1 LQPNDAGKDAC
12 ATGLVAHALTLAS
25 NDAESWLASLET
37 VYSGAQRE
45 VLQRAL
51 NWLADH
57 AAGAFADSG
66 ADLTEHSLGTAA
78 ILAGMRFD
86 AETVAA
92 ALLCG
97 LPDAALTKDKLIKAF
112 GAPLAGLVEGA
123 AKLTRMDRL
132 LTELAAEGGQSEA
145 LRQMLLA
152 MTDDIRVVLIK
163 LAERTQALRDLA
175 GNTVGPDEALR
186 RKIANDVRELYAPL
200 ANRLGVWQL
209 KWELEDLSC
218 RYLEPDTYRQI
229 ASLLDER
236 RLDREWYIERVIKQL
251 SEALEADGI
260 QGFSINGRP
269 KHISSILAKMRKK
282 HLSFDEVY
290 DVRAL
295 RVQVRDVKDCFHAL
309 GLVHS
314 LWQPIPGQFDDY
326 ISRPKGNGYK
336 SLHTAVVGPENKA
349 LEVQLRTFDMHQEAE
364 LGVAAHWRYK
374 EGGKSQGDA
383 IQDKIA
389 WLRQI
394 LAWKQEI
401 GEGGG
406 EGEGHEES
414 HQLARHFRNELFQD
428 EVFVLTPQGK
438 VVALTAGATPLD
450 FAYAVHT
457 ELGHRCR
464 GAKLDGNLVPL
475 DTALKTGQ
483 RVEILT
489 VKQGGPS
496 RDWLNPHLGV
506 LKSSRARA
514 KVRQWFKQQDH
525 DTHVQEGRAVL
536 DRELHRLNL
545 NNVNL
550 DKLATRLK
558 FPSLDELCAALGRGD
573 LGSGTL
579 DHALHEE
586 FIPTPEKPLVS
597 APKRRADAGGVLLE
611 GEPGL
616 LTQMAGCCKPA
627 PPDRIVGYTTQG
639 HGVTIHRADCPMVA
653 HLPED
658 KQGRLL
664 AAEWG
669 DQDSEVFA
677 VDVEVTAHDR
687 AGLLKDMGELFSQ
700 EKINVVRVNT
710 LSQDETAR
718 MEFTLEVRDIS
729 QLTRFLAR
737 AGQVRGVHSARRK

>member
-1 LQPNDAGKDAC
+1 M
-12 ATGLVAHALTLAS
+12 VAHALTLAS
-25 NDAESWLASLET
+25 NDAESWLSSLAP
-37 VYSGAQRE
+37 VYSESQRE
-45 VLQRAL
+45 GLRRAL

-57 AAGAFADSG
+57 SAGVRADTG
-66 ADLTEHSLGTAA
+66 ADLAEHSLGTAA

-97 LPDAALTKDKLIKAF
+97 LPDAALEKETLIKVF
-112 GAPLAGLVEGA
+112 GARLTLLVEGA

-163 LAERTQALRDLA
+163 LAERTQALRELA
-175 GNTVGPDEALR
+175 GQDEPLR
-186 RKIANDVRELYAPL
+186 RKIAGDVRELYAPL

-229 ASLLDER
+229 AKSLDER
-236 RLDREWYIERVIKQL
+236 RLDREWYIEQVIKQL
-251 SEALEADGI
+251 ADALEADGI
-260 QGFSINGRP
+260 SGFSISGRP

-282 HLSFDEVY
+282 RLSFDEVY

-295 RVQVRDVKDCFHAL
+295 RVQMRDVKDCFHAL

-394 LAWKQEI
+394 LAWKQEL
-401 GEGGG
+401 G
-406 EGEGHEES
+406 EGEGQGEGHE
-414 HQLARHFRNELFQD
+414 LAQHFRNELFQD

-464 GAKLDGNLVPL
+464 GAKLDGSLVPL

-506 LKSSRARA
+506 LKSTRARA

-525 DTHVQEGRAVL
+525 DTHVQEGRALL

-550 DKLATRLK
+550 DKLAARLK

-579 DHALHEE
+579 DRALHEE
-586 FIPTPEKPLVS
+586 FIPAPEKPLVS
-597 APKRRADAGGVLLE
+597 ASKRRADAGGVLVE

-616 LTQMAGCCKPA
+616 LTQMAGCCKPV
-627 PPDRIVGYTTQG
+627 PPDPIIGYITQG
-639 HGVTIHRADCPMVA
+639 HGVTIHRADCPMVL

-658 KQGRLL
+658 KQARLL
-664 AAEWG
+664 AADWG

-677 VDVEVTAHDR
+677 VDVEVSARDR
-687 AGLLKDMGELFSQ
+687 SGLLKDVGELFSQ

-710 LSQDETAR
+710 LSQDDMAR
-718 MEFTLEVRDIS
+718 MEFTLEVRDIG

-737 AGQVRGVHSARRK
+737 VGQVRGVHSARRK

>member
-1 LQPNDAGKDAC
+1 M
-12 ATGLVAHALTLAS
+12 VAHALTFTS
-25 NDAESWLASLET
+25 NDAESWLTSLEA
-37 VYSGAQRE
+37 VYSEAQRE
-45 VLQRAL
+45 VLKRAL
-51 NWLADH
+51 GWLADH
-57 AAGAFADSG
+57 AADAVVDTG
-66 ADLTEHSLGTAA
+66 ADLAGHSLGTAA

-97 LPDAALTKDKLIKAF
+97 LPDAALMRDKLVKAF
-112 GAPLAGLVEGA
+112 GAHLAALVEGA

-132 LTELAAEGGQSEA
+132 LTQLAAEFAPEGGQSEA

-163 LAERTQALRDLA
+163 LAERTQALRELA
-175 GNTVGPDEALR
+175 GKVATQDEPLR
-186 RKIANDVRELYAPL
+186 RKIAGDVRELYAPL

-229 ASLLDER
+229 AKLLDER
-236 RLDREWYIERVIKQL
+236 RLDREWYIEQVIKQL
-251 SEALEADGI
+251 TEALQADGI
-260 QGFSINGRP
+260 TGFTVNGRP

-282 HLSFDEVY
+282 RLSFDEVY

-336 SLHTAVVGPENKA
+336 SLHTAVVGPENRA
-349 LEVQLRTFDMHQEAE
+349 LEVQIRTFDMHQEAE

-374 EGGKSQGDA
+374 EGVKAQAGGDA

-401 GEGGG
+401 GEG
-406 EGEGHEES
+406 EGPGES
-414 HQLARHFRNELFQD
+414 HELAQHFRNELFQD
-428 EVFVLTPQGK
+428 EVFALTPQGK
-438 VVALTAGATPLD
+438 VVALAAGATPLD

-464 GAKLDGNLVPL
+464 GAKLDGTLVPL

-483 RVEILT
+483 RVEILS

-506 LKSSRARA
+506 LKTTRART

-525 DTHVQEGRAVL
+525 DTHVQEGRDL
-536 DRELHRLNL
+536 LERELHRLNL
-545 NNVNL
+545 DNVNL
-550 DKLATRLK
+550 DKLAARLK
-558 FPSLDELCAALGRGD
+558 FPNLDELSAALGRGD
-573 LGSGTL
+573 LGTGTL
-579 DHALHEE
+579 DRALQEE
-586 FIPTPEKPLVS
+586 FIPAPEKPLVS
-597 APKRRADAGGVLLE
+597 APKRKADAGGVLVE

-627 PPDRIVGYTTQG
+627 PPDPIIGYTTQG
-639 HGVTIHRADCPMVA
+639 HGVTIHRADCPMLL

-658 KQGRLL
+658 KKARLL
-664 AAEWG
+664 AAAWG
-669 DQDSEVFA
+669 GSEGGKECGKGSQVFA
-677 VDVEVTAHDR
+677 VDIELTAHDR
-687 AGLLKDMGELFSQ
+687 SGLLKDVGELFAQ

-710 LSQDETAR
+710 LSQDDMAR
-718 MEFTLEVRDIS
+718 MEFTLEVKDIA

-737 AGQVRGVHSARRK
+737 ASHVRGVHSARRK

>member
-1 LQPNDAGKDAC
+1 M
-12 ATGLVAHALTLAS
+12 VAHALTLTAS
-25 NDAESWLASLET
+25 DAESWLASLEP
-37 VYSGAQRE
+37 VYSEAQRE
-45 VLQRAL
+45 VLGRAL

-57 AAGAFADSG
+57 AADALADSG
-66 ADLTEHSLGTAA
+66 ADLAGHSLGSAA

-97 LPDAALTKDKLIKAF
+97 LPETALDRDKLIKAF
-112 GAPLAGLVEGA
+112 GSHLAALVEGA
-123 AKLTRMDRL
+123 AKLNRMDRL

-163 LAERTQALRDLA
+163 LAERTQALRELA
-175 GNTVGPDEALR
+175 NLGPGQDESPR
-186 RKIANDVRELYAPL
+186 RKIAGDVRELYAPL

-218 RYLEPDTYRQI
+218 RYLEPETYRQI
-229 ASLLDER
+229 AKLLDER
-236 RLDREWYIERVIKQL
+236 RLDREWYIERVVKQL
-251 SEALEADGI
+251 TGALEADGI
-260 QGFSINGRP
+260 QGFSVNGRP

-282 HLSFDEVY
+282 RLSFDEVY

-349 LEVQLRTFDMHQEAE
+349 VEVQIRTFDMHQEAE

-394 LAWKQEI
+394 LAWKQDL
-401 GEGGG
+401 GEDQ
-406 EGEGHEES
+406 GEGHE
-414 HQLARHFRNELFQD
+414 LARHFRNELFQD

-438 VVALTAGATPLD
+438 VVALGAGSTPLD

-464 GAKLDGNLVPL
+464 GAKVDGNLVPL
-475 DTALKTGQ
+475 DTVLKTGQ
-483 RVEILT
+483 RVEILS

-506 LKSSRARA
+506 LKTSRARA

-525 DTHVQEGRAVL
+525 DTHVQEGRALL

-550 DKLATRLK
+550 DKLASRLK

-573 LGSGTL
+573 LGSGSL
-579 DHALHEE
+579 DRALHEE
-586 FIPTPEKPLVS
+586 FIPAQEKPLVS
-597 APKRRADAGGVLLE
+597 APKRKAEAGGILLE

-627 PPDRIVGYTTQG
+627 PPDRIVGYVTQG
-639 HGVTIHRADCPMVA
+639 HGVTIHRADCPLVS

-658 KQGRLL
+658 KRGRLL
-664 AAEWG
+664 TAEWG

-677 VDVEVTAHDR
+677 VDVELTARDR
-687 AGLLKDMGELFSQ
+687 SGLLKDVGELFSQ

-710 LSQDETAR
+710 LTQDDEAR
-718 MEFTLEVRDIS
+718 MEFTLEVRDIG
-729 QLTRFLAR
+729 QLSRFLAR
-737 AGQVRGVHSARRK
+737 AGQMRGVHTARRK

>member
-1 LQPNDAGKDAC
+1 M
-12 ATGLVAHALTLAS
+12 VAHALTLTS
-25 NDAESWLASLET
+25 NDAESWLASLEE
-37 VYSGAQRE
+37 VYSEAQRE
-45 VLQRAL
+45 VLRRAL
-51 NWLADH
+51 EWLADH
-57 AAGAFADSG
+57 AADAVVDTG
-66 ADLTEHSLGTAA
+66 ADLTGHSLGTAA

-97 LPDAALTKDKLIKAF
+97 LPDAALTRDKLAREF
-112 GAPLAGLVEGA
+112 GEHLATLVDGA

-132 LTELAAEGGQSEA
+132 LTELAAEFVTEGGQSEA

-163 LAERTQALRDLA
+163 LAERTQALRELA
-175 GNTVGPDEALR
+175 NPVAGQDEPLR
-186 RKIANDVRELYAPL
+186 RKIAGDVRELYAPL

-218 RYLEPDTYRQI
+218 RYLEPDTYKQI
-229 ASLLDER
+229 ANLLDER

-251 SEALEADGI
+251 GEALEADGI
-260 QGFSINGRP
+260 SGFTVNGRP

-282 HLSFDEVY
+282 RLSFAEVY

-349 LEVQLRTFDMHQEAE
+349 LEVQIRTFDMHQEAE

-394 LAWKQEI
+394 LAWKQEL
-401 GEGGG
+401 GEEPGGDQGGG
-406 EGEGHEES
+406 HE
-414 HQLARHFRNELFQD
+414 LAQHFRNELFQD

-438 VVALTAGATPLD
+438 VMALTAGSTPLD

-464 GAKLDGNLVPL
+464 GAKVDGTLVPL

-506 LKSSRARA
+506 LKTTRARN
-514 KVRQWFKQQDH
+514 KVRQWFKQLDH
-525 DTHVQEGRAVL
+525 GSHVQEGRNLL

-545 NNVNL
+545 ANVNL

-558 FPSLDELCAALGRGD
+558 FPALDDLCAALGRGD
-573 LGSGTL
+573 LGSGAL
-579 DHALHEE
+579 DRALHDE
-586 FIPTPEKPLVS
+586 FIPPPEKPLVS
-597 APKRRADAGGVLLE
+597 ASKRNKSDVGGVLVE

-616 LTQMAGCCKPA
+616 LTQMAGCCKPV
-627 PPDRIVGYTTQG
+627 PPDPIAGYTTQG
-639 HGVTIHRADCPMVA
+639 HGVTIHRADCPMLQ

-658 KQGRLL
+658 KRARLL

-669 DQDSEVFA
+669 GQEGAKEGDKVSQVFA
-677 VDVEVTAHDR
+677 VDVELTAHDR
-687 AGLLKDMGELFSQ
+687 SGLLKDVGELFSQ

-710 LSQDETAR
+710 LSQDDMAR
-718 MEFTLEVRDIS
+718 MEFTLEVKDMP
-729 QLTRFLAR
+729 QLTRFLTR
-737 AGQVRGVHSARRK
+737 AAHLRGVHSARRK

>member
-1 LQPNDAGKDAC
+1 M
-12 ATGLVAHALTLAS
+12 VAHALTLTS
-25 NDAESWLASLET
+25 NDAESWLFSLEA
-37 VYSGAQRE
+37 VYSDAQRE
-45 VLQRAL
+45 VLKRAL
-51 NWLADH
+51 DWLADH
-57 AAGAFADSG
+57 AAGAVVDTG
-66 ADLTEHSLGTAA
+66 ADLAGHSLGTAA

-86 AETVAA
+86 VETVAA

-97 LPDAALTKDKLIKAF
+97 LPDAALTRDKLAKAF
-112 GAPLAGLVEGA
+112 GAHLTALVEGA
-123 AKLTRMDRL
+123 AKLSRMDRL
-132 LTELAAEGGQSEA
+132 LTELVAEGGQSEA

-163 LAERTQALRDLA
+163 LAERTQALRELA
-175 GNTVGPDEALR
+175 NVAAGQDESLR
-186 RKIANDVRELYAPL
+186 RKIAGDVRELYAPL

-218 RYLEPDTYRQI
+218 RYLEPETYKQI

-236 RLDREWYIERVIKQL
+236 RLDREWYIEQVIKQL
-251 SEALEADGI
+251 ADALRADGI
-260 QGFSINGRP
+260 TGFTVNGRP

-282 HLSFDEVY
+282 RLSFDEVY

-374 EGGKSQGDA
+374 EGGKSDGGG

-394 LAWKQEI
+394 LAWKQEL
-401 GEGGG
+401 G
-406 EGEGHEES
+406 EGEGHEEAN
-414 HQLARHFRNELFQD
+414 QLAQHFRNELFQD

-438 VVALTAGATPLD
+438 VVALAAGATPLD

-464 GAKLDGNLVPL
+464 GAKVDGTLVPL

-506 LKSSRARA
+506 LKTTRARN
-514 KVRQWFKQQDH
+514 KVRQWFKQLDH
-525 DTHVQEGRAVL
+525 GSHVQEGRDLL

-545 NNVNL
+545 ANVNL
-550 DKLATRLK
+550 DKLAVRLK
-558 FPSLDELCAALGRGD
+558 FPGLDDLCAALGRGD
-573 LGSGTL
+573 LGSGAL
-579 DHALHEE
+579 DRALHEE
-586 FIPTPEKPLVS
+586 FLPAPEKPLVS
-597 APKRRADAGGVLLE
+597 APKRRADASGVLVE

-627 PPDRIVGYTTQG
+627 PPDRIVGYITQG
-639 HGVTIHRADCPMVA
+639 HGVTIHRIDCPMVR

-658 KQGRLL
+658 KRARLL

-669 DQDSEVFA
+669 SQEGGKYGGKYGGEVFA
-677 VDVEVTAHDR
+677 VDVELTAHDR
-687 AGLLKDMGELFSQ
+687 SGLLKDVGELFAQ
-700 EKINVVRVNT
+700 EKINVVRVST
-710 LSQDETAR
+710 LSQDDMAR
-718 MEFTLEVRDIS
+718 MEFTLEVKDIS
-729 QLTRFLAR
+729 QLTRFLVR
-737 AGQVRGVHSARRK
+737 ASHLRGVHSARRK

>member
-1 LQPNDAGKDAC
+1 M
-12 ATGLVAHALTLAS
+12 VAHALTFAS
-25 NDAESWLASLET
+25 NDAESWLSSLEE
-37 VYSGAQRE
+37 VYSEAQRE
-45 VLQRAL
+45 VIERAL

-57 AAGAFADSG
+57 AADAWVDTG
-66 ADLTEHSLGTAA
+66 ADLVGHSLGTAA

-97 LPDAALTKDKLIKAF
+97 LPDDALARDKLAKAF
-112 GAPLAGLVEGA
+112 GAHLAALVEGA

-163 LAERTQALRDLA
+163 LAERTQALRELA
-175 GNTVGPDEALR
+175 GQDEPLR
-186 RKIANDVRELYAPL
+186 QKIAGDVRELYAPL

-218 RYLEPDTYRQI
+218 RYLEPDTYKQI
-229 ASLLDER
+229 ARLLDER
-236 RLDREWYIERVIKQL
+236 RLDREWYIEQVIKQL
-251 SEALEADGI
+251 SEALAADGI
-260 QGFSINGRP
+260 KGFTVNGRP

-282 HLSFDEVY
+282 RLSFDEVY

-295 RVQVRDVKDCFHAL
+295 RVQVRDVKDCFHVL

-349 LEVQLRTFDMHQEAE
+349 LEVQIRTFDMHQEAE

-401 GEGGG
+401 GESEGQ
-406 EGEGHEES
+406 GEGHEEVN
-414 HQLARHFRNELFQD
+414 QLAQHFRNELFQD

-464 GAKLDGNLVPL
+464 GAKVEGTLVPL

-506 LKSSRARA
+506 LKTSRART

-525 DTHVQEGRAVL
+525 DTHVQEGRDLL
-536 DRELHRLNL
+536 DRELHRFNL
-545 NNVNL
+545 ANVNL
-550 DKLATRLK
+550 DKLAARLK
-558 FPSLDELCAALGRGD
+558 FPSLDELSAALGRGD
-573 LGSGTL
+573 LGTGTL
-579 DHALHEE
+579 ERALQDE
-586 FIPTPEKPLVS
+586 FLPPPEKPLVS
-597 APKRRADAGGVLLE
+597 APRRNKSDASGVLLE

-639 HGVTIHRADCPMVA
+639 HGVTIHRADCPMVL

-658 KQGRLL
+658 KKARLL

-669 DQDSEVFA
+669 GEDSQVFA
-677 VDVEVTAHDR
+677 VDVELTAHDR
-687 AGLLKDMGELFSQ
+687 SGLLKDVGELFSQ

-710 LSQDETAR
+710 LSQDDMAR
-718 MEFTLEVRDIS
+718 MEFTLEVKDIA

>member
-1 LQPNDAGKDAC
+1 M
-12 ATGLVAHALTLAS
+12 VAHALSLAS
-25 NDAESWLASLET
+25 NDSVSWLLSLEA
-37 VYSGAQRE
+37 VYSESQRE
-45 VLQRAL
+45 VLQKAL

-57 AAGAFADSG
+57 AADARADTGAELAG
-66 ADLTEHSLGTAA
+66 HSLGTAA

-86 AETVAA
+86 VETVAA

-97 LPDAALTKDKLIKAF
+97 LPDAALTREPLIQAF
-112 GAPLAGLVEGA
+112 GKPLTALVEGA
-123 AKLTRMDRL
+123 AKLGRMDHL
-132 LTELAAEGGQSEA
+132 FTELAAEGSQSEA

-152 MTDDIRVVLIK
+152 MADDIRVVLIK
-163 LAERTQALRDLA
+163 LAERTQALRELAHDAVAKDLS
-175 GNTVGPDEALR
+175 LR
-186 RKIANDVRELYAPL
+186 RKIAGNVRELYAPL

-218 RYLEPDTYRQI
+218 RYLEPETYKQI

-236 RLDREWYIERVIKQL
+236 RLDREWYIEQVIKQL
-251 SEALEADGI
+251 SDALTADGI
-260 QGFSINGRP
+260 RGFGISGRP

-295 RVQVRDVKDCFHAL
+295 RVQMQDVKDCFHAL

-374 EGGKSQGDA
+374 EGGKTQGDA
-383 IQDKIA
+383 LQDKIA

-401 GEGGG
+401 GEA
-406 EGEGHEES
+406 EGHEEDK
-414 HQLARHFRNELFQD
+414 QLAQHFRNELFQD

-438 VVALTAGATPLD
+438 VVALPAGATPLD

-464 GAKLDGNLVPL
+464 GAKLDGTLVPL
-475 DTALKTGQ
+475 DTPLTTGQ
-483 RVEILT
+483 RVEILS

-496 RDWLNPHLGV
+496 RDWLNPHQGV
-506 LKSSRARA
+506 LKTTRARS
-514 KVRQWFKQQDH
+514 KVRQWFKQMDH
-525 DTHVQEGRAVL
+525 SAHVQAGRELL
-536 DRELHRLNL
+536 DRELHRLNPRSGRGPL
-545 NNVNL
+545 LANVNL

-558 FPSLDELCAALGRGD
+558 FSCLDDLCVALGRGD

-579 DHALHEE
+579 ERALHEA
-586 FIPTPEKPLVS
+586 FIPPAEKPLVS
-597 APKRRADAGGVLLE
+597 QPKRRPEASGVLLE

-616 LTQMAGCCKPA
+616 LTQMAGCCRPA
-627 PPDRIVGYTTQG
+627 PPDAIVGYTTQG
-639 HGVTIHRADCPMVA
+639 HGVTIHRADCPMLL
-653 HLPED
+653 HMPQD
-658 KQGRLL
+658 KRVRLL

-669 DQDSEVFA
+669 RAEGGVFA
-677 VDVEVTAHDR
+677 VDIELTAHDR
-687 AGLLKDMGELFSQ
+687 SGLIKDVGELFAQ

-710 LSQDETAR
+710 LSQDDMAR
-718 MEFTLEVRDIS
+718 MEFTLEVKDTA
-729 QLTRFLAR
+729 QLSRFLSR
-737 AGQVRGVHSARRK
+737 AVQVRGVHSARRR